1 MPSPKPEPSPVPS
14 PNQNPSPDPPPTPC
28 PNAEPGRSKVLFVVA
43 KIRSLL
49 EASNLT
55 PEHLEQVFQE
65 MDVTGEP
72 QA

>member
-1 MPSPKPEPSPVPS
+1 M
-14 PNQNPSPDPPPTPC
+14 
-28 PNAEPGRSKVLFVVA
+28 LFVVA

-72 QA
+72 QAQPWRSPKP